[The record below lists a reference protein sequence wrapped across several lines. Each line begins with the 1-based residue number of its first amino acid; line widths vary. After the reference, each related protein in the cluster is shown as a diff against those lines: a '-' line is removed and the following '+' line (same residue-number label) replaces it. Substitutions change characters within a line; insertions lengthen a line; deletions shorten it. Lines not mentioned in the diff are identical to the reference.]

1 MKKNNIIEGYLTQHS
16 DPVAEKYALLCL
28 DFIDEIHHQM
38 GLKNWSQN
46 DLASAMGK
54 SPAEVSKIIS
64 GEHNVTFKTLAKLA
78 VALCE
83 DILITQ
89 SKARSKYANE
99 VIPVKKIASIEMEEP
114 SYPDYDHYEA
124 SGLKIVYR
132 KGA

>member
-1 MKKNNIIEGYLTQHS
+1 MKKNNIIEDYLDQHS

-28 DFIDEIHHQM
+28 DFIDEIHDH
-38 GLKNWSQN
+38 LAKKNWTQN
-46 DLASAMGK
+46 DLADAMSK
-54 SPAEVSKIIS
+54 SPAEISKIIN
-64 GEHNVTFKTLAKLA
+64 GGHNITFKTLAKLA
-78 VALCE
+78 VALGE
-83 DILITQ
+83 DIMITQ
-89 SKARSKYANE
+89 SKARIKYADE